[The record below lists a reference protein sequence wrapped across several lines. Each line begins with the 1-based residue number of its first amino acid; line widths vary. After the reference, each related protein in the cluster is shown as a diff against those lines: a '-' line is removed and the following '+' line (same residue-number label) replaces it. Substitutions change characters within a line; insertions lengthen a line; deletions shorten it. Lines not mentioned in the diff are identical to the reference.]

1 MSVED
6 DTSAGFLRD
15 VLQGLADHPR
25 AVIVTAVLGLVVL
38 FVADTL
44 RTWHRLSHVPGPF
57 WAGFS
62 KAWMV
67 RQSFKGIQPYAIQ
80 QANEK
85 YGSLVRIGPNELATD
100 DPKLLKRMM
109 SSRSA
114 YTRGPW
120 YNALRFEPGKD
131 NLFSMRDDDAHA
143 KLRNK
148 MAAGYSGKENESLER
163 TIDEHIAK
171 LINLLETKYLSTDK
185 DYRPVDF
192 AQKIQFFTLDV
203 ISDLAFGQA
212 FGYIEQDDDVFDF
225 IKITKSYFP
234 VTLIMANIPSLVSL
248 LHSKIFSG
256 ALPKESDKLGFGA
269 FIGVANKKV
278 AERFAPGAKSHP
290 DMLGSFIRHGLTQEQ
305 ASRES
310 LLNVVAGSDTS
321 ATTVRLIML
330 SLLSNPI
337 MYLKLQNEI
346 DDAIKAGSISSPIA
360 DAEARKLPYL
370 QAVIQEGLR
379 IKAPAA
385 GPLFKQVP
393 PQGDEIDG
401 KFIPG
406 GTQIGQSPFA
416 VYHSTEIFGQDA
428 SLFSPERWINAD
440 PAKYEAMAEVC
451 LGKPVAFIELNK
463 IFVEVSS
470 IAVIDTIETDQAEQ
484 LLRRFD
490 FCMVRPER
498 PLHIMNALLTLRSK
512 SISSVILFR
521 LNRFNG
527 TMIGSSVLFVFG
539 LVTNVAI
546 ASVCKPRPSDS
557 SSASSVESVTSS
569 ISATAPTTTVA
580 AETTTATSVDLS
592 TTFASTVGDETTIEA
607 VGTATT
613 TETSVTVD
621 FSTTTETTGTAE
633 TATTDAITT
642 AATTT
647 AETTTADATTTT
659 ADTFV
664 PIPTFDVLA
673 IGAQVDGQ
681 KLRGH
686 VTTYYE
692 MGWNLDR
699 TPPILA
705 FSIDPDTNQVKE
717 VNGNYLCLQY
727 GDPNE
732 NYPNFLKLC
741 DPGSVTNIDIGLGM
755 VTCEQTRDRRLECSA
770 PAAQCVEDDMTRM
783 VTCSTLPGTFTGF
796 YTYSDTLSAVTT
808 STNDATEIAT
818 TADATTAESTTTSD
832 PTTSVSAPE
841 PFETFDV
848 LAIGG
853 SIDGQYM
860 KGVANEATMMG
871 WDLTGTGIGHMPL
884 FTIEPVTNYAKV
896 LRNDLYLCIGYEDG
910 SEPNFIAD
918 PPTDSTF
925 QPIELGITPNE
936 SKLGL

>member
-1 MSVED
+1 MTLESD
-6 DTSAGFLRD
+6 PSAGFLRD
-15 VLQGLADHPR
+15 VLQSITDHPQ
-25 AVIVTAVLGLVVL
+25 AVIATVVLGLVVL

-44 RTWHRLSHVPGPF
+44 RAWYRLSHVPGPF

-131 NLFSMRDDDAHA
+131 NLFSMRDDDAHT

-163 TIDEHIAK
+163 TIDEHIAR
-171 LINLLETKYLSTDK
+171 LISLLETKYLSTDK

-234 VTLIMANIPSLVSL
+234 VTLVMANIPSLVSL
-248 LHSKIFSG
+248 LHSKLFSG

-321 ATTVRLIML
+321 ATTIRLVML

-346 DDAIKAGSISSPIA
+346 DDAIKAGSISSPIT

-416 VYHSTEIFGQDA
+416 VYHSKETFGQDA

-440 PAKYEAMAEVC
+440 PARYEAMAEVVSLVFSTGKYQC

-463 IFVEVSS
+463 IFVE
-470 IAVIDTIETDQAEQ
+470 

-498 PLHIMNALLTLRSK
+498 PIHIMNALMQSWT
-512 SISSVILFR
+512 FR
-521 LNRFNG
+521 QLQCF
-527 TMIGSSVLFVFG
+527 F
-539 LVTNVAI
+539 
-546 ASVCKPRPSDS
+546 C
-557 SSASSVESVTSS
+557 SVETVAPS
-569 ISATAPTTTVA
+569 ISATAATTTVA

-592 TTFASTVGDETTIEA
+592 TTLT
-607 VGTATT
+607 
-613 TETSVTVD
+613 
-621 FSTTTETTGTAE
+621 TAE
-633 TATTDAITT
+633 TATTDATT
-642 AATTT
+642 TMATTS
-647 AETTTADATTTT
+647 AETTTTDATTTT
-659 ADTFV
+659 ADTFE
-664 PIPTFDVLA
+664 PIQTFSVLA
-673 IGAQVDGQ
+673 IGAQVNGQ

-686 VTTYYE
+686 VTTDYE
-692 MGWNLDR
+692 MGWNLDN
-699 TPPILA
+699 TSLILA
-705 FSIDPDTNQVKE
+705 FSIDSDTNQVKE

-727 GDPNE
+727 GDPDG

-741 DPGSVTNIDIGLGM
+741 DPGRVTNIDIGLGM
-755 VTCEQTRDRRLECSA
+755 VTCELSSVGC
-770 PAAQCVEDDMTRM
+770 
-783 VTCSTLPGTFTGF
+783 FK
-796 YTYSDTLSAVTT
+796 LSAMGLC
-808 STNDATEIAT
+808 
-818 TADATTAESTTTSD
+818 
-832 PTTSVSAPE
+832 AP
-841 PFETFDV
+841 
-848 LAIGG
+848 
-853 SIDGQYM
+853 
-860 KGVANEATMMG
+860 
-871 WDLTGTGIGHMPL
+871 WDICGLLFILCLLT
-884 FTIEPVTNYAKV
+884 
-896 LRNDLYLCIGYEDG
+896 
-910 SEPNFIAD
+910 
-918 PPTDSTF
+918 
-925 QPIELGITPNE
+925 
-936 SKLGL
+936 

>member
-1 MSVED
+1 MSPEG

-15 VLQGLADHPR
+15 VWQGVADHPR
-25 AVIVTAVLGLVVL
+25 AVIATAALGLVVL

-44 RTWHRLSHVPGPF
+44 RTWYRLSHVPGPF

-67 RQSFKGIQPYAIQ
+67 RQSFKGTQPYAIQ

-100 DPKLLKRMM
+100 DPKLLRRMM

-171 LINLLETKYLSTDK
+171 LINLLETN
-185 DYRPVDF
+185 
-192 AQKIQFFTLDV
+192 
-203 ISDLAFGQA
+203 DLAFGQP

-234 VTLIMANIPSLVSL
+234 VTLFIANIPSLVSL
-248 LHSKIFSG
+248 LHSRLFSG

-278 AERFAPGAKSHP
+278 AERFAPGAESRP
-290 DMLGSFIRHGLTQEQ
+290 DMLGSLIRHGLTQEE

-321 ATTVRLIML
+321 ATTIRLIML

-346 DDAIKAGSISSPIA
+346 DNAIKAGNISSPIT

-416 VYHSTEIFGQDA
+416 VYHSKETFGQDA

-440 PAKYEAMAEVC
+440 PAKYEAMAEVVSLVFSTGKYQC

-463 IFVEVSS
+463 IFVE
-470 IAVIDTIETDQAEQ
+470 

-490 FCMVRPER
+490 FCMTRPER
-498 PLHIMNALLTLRSK
+498 TLHIMNAGIWL
-512 SISSVILFR
+512 
-521 LNRFNG
+521 
-527 TMIGSSVLFVFG
+527 
-539 LVTNVAI
+539 
-546 ASVCKPRPSDS
+546 
-557 SSASSVESVTSS
+557 
-569 ISATAPTTTVA
+569 
-580 AETTTATSVDLS
+580 
-592 TTFASTVGDETTIEA
+592 IE
-607 VGTATT
+607 
-613 TETSVTVD
+613 D
-621 FSTTTETTGTAE
+621 FPVR
-633 TATTDAITT
+633 IT
-642 AATTT
+642 
-647 AETTTADATTTT
+647 
-659 ADTFV
+659 
-664 PIPTFDVLA
+664 
-673 IGAQVDGQ
+673 
-681 KLRGH
+681 
-686 VTTYYE
+686 
-692 MGWNLDR
+692 
-699 TPPILA
+699 
-705 FSIDPDTNQVKE
+705 
-717 VNGNYLCLQY
+717 
-727 GDPNE
+727 
-732 NYPNFLKLC
+732 
-741 DPGSVTNIDIGLGM
+741 
-755 VTCEQTRDRRLECSA
+755 RR
-770 PAAQCVEDDMTRM
+770 
-783 VTCSTLPGTFTGF
+783 
-796 YTYSDTLSAVTT
+796 
-808 STNDATEIAT
+808 
-818 TADATTAESTTTSD
+818 
-832 PTTSVSAPE
+832 
-841 PFETFDV
+841 
-848 LAIGG
+848 
-853 SIDGQYM
+853 
-860 KGVANEATMMG
+860 EA
-871 WDLTGTGIGHMPL
+871 
-884 FTIEPVTNYAKV
+884 
-896 LRNDLYLCIGYEDG
+896 
-910 SEPNFIAD
+910 
-918 PPTDSTF
+918 
-925 QPIELGITPNE
+925 
-936 SKLGL
+936 